1 MKDRGGCIR
10 IVYLCG
16 IALARDLD
24 SCIGNHGRDELPPWL
39 PGSSVRFQRDDRDK
53 EPSRRALLAENKLP
67 KPSEPFFFLKPT
79 SSYIVEGQDVKVPAG
94 AVVNEEVELGVIIG
108 KSCKNVTV
116 NEAMNYVGGYCLA
129 LDMTEA
135 NFVADSKKKGLPWTF
150 GKGFDTA
157 CPVSRF
163 VSVEELKDPSD
174 VNIWLKVNGRKI
186 QDANTSDLAFTIPEL
201 IASITRYITLEPG
214 DLILTVGTFLHL
226 LAAITSPLVMPHA
239 KVVMS
244 SVVRGFPSG
253 GLTGPHVTEPT
264 LITLCLKSEYCAVC
278 LQIVWPNYCQDRHLT
293 VRWHHSAKH
302 TGISLPYPSQGRNVD
317 KRRKKVRQSIPC
329 VNETQEVEGPQPLFL
344 AMSRIEYVPGIRA
357 YEAAMHDKPSC
368 ADCGQEAHDTCVES
382 TKFCFNCK
390 GSYSA
395 CLNRDINGTVGDPLP
410 KVLSDTCTPEESTL
424 RPFPKSYSWNTPRS
438 FAFVISVAEVCLL
451 FTNVEMFTGSPPGIQ
466 PVQPGDVMEAGLGD
480 ILTINFPV
488 KLA

>member
-1 MKDRGGCIR
+1 MKMDASETHPPIINLAEDDEQDGDEYADVEEVVTPLENTKDTSQWNRWSSPRKIRGDHIEGFLVGTGSGDDLCNGVASSKNSGAAVGAAGAVGTVNSTDGEPHMTLDMTTFTWGITKKKVIAAGGCR
-10 IVYLCG
+10 K
-16 IALARDLD
+16 
-24 SCIGNHGRDELPPWL
+24 GRDELPPWL
-39 PGSSVRFQRDDRDK
+39 PGSSVRFLRGDRDK
-53 EPSRRALLAENKLP
+53 QPSRRALLAEKKLP

-135 NFVADSKKKGLPWTF
+135 NLVADSQKKGLPWTF

-214 DLILTVGTFLHL
+214 DLILTEKIDYVYKDSGRKVGTFLHL
-226 LAAITSPLVMPHA
+226 LAAIISPLAMPHA

-244 SVVRGFPSG
+244 SVVRGFPSR
-253 GLTGPHVTEPT
+253 GLTGPHTDI
-264 LITLCLKSEYCAVC
+264 LL
-278 LQIVWPNYCQDRHLT
+278 
-293 VRWHHSAKH
+293 SAGTILPKH
-302 TGISLPYPSQGRNVD
+302 TGISLPDPSQGRNVD
-317 KRRKKVRQSIPC
+317 KRRKQVKQSSPC
-329 VNETQEVEGPQPLFL
+329 VNETQEMEGPQPLFL
-344 AMSRIEYVPGIRA
+344 VMSRLEY
-357 YEAAMHDKPSC
+357 
-368 ADCGQEAHDTCVES
+368 
-382 TKFCFNCK
+382 
-390 GSYSA
+390 
-395 CLNRDINGTVGDPLP
+395 GDPLP

-438 FAFVISVAEVCLL
+438 FALVISVAEVCLL
-451 FTNVEMFTGSPPGIQ
+451 
-466 PVQPGDVMEAGLGD
+466 
-480 ILTINFPV
+480 
-488 KLA
+488 